1 MCTVEQS
8 LQIVVEKGGAY
19 NVVNTDG
26 FLSGLLVVISC
37 K

>member
-26 FLSGLLVVISC
+26 VFERLVGSDIL
-37 K
+37 